1 MDNFIFGAQNVAY
14 NIKITLISL
23 FQHQM
28 VWGFAIGFSASTI
41 IHLFIIADRP
51 KDIPQIIRK
60 SAPESF
66 AALAK
71 RDKKGTYQM
80 SYSGFQNEYNR
91 VRVLFYS
98 SLLIFLIII
107 AIALIRY

>member
-1 MDNFIFGAQNVAY
+1 MDNFIFAAQNTAY
-14 NIKITLISL
+14 NIKITLVGL

-41 IHLFIIADRP
+41 IHLLIIADRP
-51 KDIPQIIRK
+51 RDIPQIIRK

-66 AALAK
+66 VALAT
-71 RDKKGTYQM
+71 RDAKGTYQS
-80 SYSGFQNEYNR
+80 SYSAFQDEYNR

-98 SLLIFLIII
+98 SLLIFLLIV
-107 AIALIRY
+107 AVALIRY